1 MVCVKERCLRVL
13 SLGAHLRECW
23 GSLGAAGIGSSRGQ
37 SCPPEVISCPSM
49 KVGTVEV
56 EQAPAFGKQI
66 CYSSKKDLN
75 LGLGGCGRKWLVQ
88 PGQAESEKT
97 SHGDSKW
104 RWNEVITEGQPGI
117 LGGTGGEVGK

>member
-1 MVCVKERCLRVL
+1 MSQSLVSGSSPEGVLGFPRSSRNWEQQGTELSPRGNKL
-13 SLGAHLRECW
+13 SLHEG
-23 GSLGAAGIGSSRGQ
+23 
-37 SCPPEVISCPSM
+37 
-49 KVGTVEV
+49 VGTVEV

-66 CYSSKKDLN
+66 CYSLKKDLN
-75 LGLGGCGRKWLVQ
+75 LGLGGCVRKWLVQ